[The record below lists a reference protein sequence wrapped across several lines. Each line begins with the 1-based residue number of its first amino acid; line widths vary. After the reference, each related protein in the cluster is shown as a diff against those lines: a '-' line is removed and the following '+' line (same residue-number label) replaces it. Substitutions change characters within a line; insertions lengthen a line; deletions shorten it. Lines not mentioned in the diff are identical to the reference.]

1 MYIAEC
7 YDQLVQFEVQLTVI
21 EYSVTERKS
30 LNVPLHQKTGGG
42 KNRKRLQV
50 AVSKSP
56 SKRGHLSL
64 PSKTTNITIFLQY
77 LPPVWLTFY

>member
-30 LNVPLHQKTGGG
+30 LNVPLHQKTGGRSVKIG
-42 KNRKRLQV
+42 RDCKLLLAKVLQKEV
-50 AVSKSP
+50 ICHCLLKQP
-56 SKRGHLSL
+56 
-64 PSKTTNITIFLQY
+64 I
-77 LPPVWLTFY
+77 